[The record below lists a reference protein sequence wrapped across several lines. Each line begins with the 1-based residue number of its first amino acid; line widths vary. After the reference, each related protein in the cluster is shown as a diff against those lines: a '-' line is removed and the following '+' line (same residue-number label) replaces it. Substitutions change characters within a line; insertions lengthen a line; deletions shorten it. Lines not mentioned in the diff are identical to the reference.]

1 MRRIFVPALAAAA
14 ALTACSASTSAT
26 AQATAPKSRTLVVT
40 GQGEASA
47 APDLLTLTIGVE
59 TQADT
64 ATNALRQ
71 NNAQMQATIDRLK
84 KSGVADKDMQT
95 SNLSVNP
102 RYNYEE
108 NRSSPKIIGYS
119 ANNMLTVKL
128 RDVAGAGDLIDKAV
142 SDGANNLGGIS
153 FGFAD
158 DKPLMAKARE
168 NAVEDAKEKAAAL
181 ARAAGVSLGPI
192 IQIQD
197 GYVSGP
203 PMPYMEARAM
213 AMDAKGAPIAAG
225 ESTMTASVTLIYE
238 IR

>member
-1 MRRIFVPALAAAA
+1 MRHPFLPALAAAA

-26 AQATAPKSRTLVVT
+26 AQAPAPKSRTLVVT

-71 NNAQMQATIDRLK
+71 NNTQMQATIDRLK

-108 NRSSPKIIGYS
+108 NRSSPRIIGYS
-119 ANNMLTVKL
+119 ATNMLTVKL
-128 RDVAGAGDLIDKAV
+128 RDIATAGALIDQAV
-142 SDGANNLGGIS
+142 SDGANNLGGVS

-158 DKPLMAKARE
+158 DKPLTVQARK

-181 ARAAGVSLGPI
+181 AAAAGVTLGPI
-192 IQIQD
+192 LQIQD

-203 PMPYMEARAM
+203 PMPYMDSRVM
-213 AMDAKGAPIAAG
+213 AMEAKGAPIAAG
-225 ESTMTASVTLIYE
+225 ESTMSASVTLIYE